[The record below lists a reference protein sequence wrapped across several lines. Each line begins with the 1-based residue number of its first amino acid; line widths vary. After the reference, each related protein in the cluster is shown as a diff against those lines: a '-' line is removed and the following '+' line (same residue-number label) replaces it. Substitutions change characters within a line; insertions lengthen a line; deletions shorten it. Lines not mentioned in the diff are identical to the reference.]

1 MTKSTSIIFILMFA
15 LVFGLEQW
23 VSSTVSQKMLNLFDS
38 QSSFKLSTI
47 TPTLPRS
54 RF

>member
-23 VSSTVSQKMLNLFDS
+23 VSSTVSRKMGIVFDG
-38 QSSFKLSTI
+38 QSNFQLGTI
-47 TPTLPRS
+47 TPKQE
-54 RF
+54 